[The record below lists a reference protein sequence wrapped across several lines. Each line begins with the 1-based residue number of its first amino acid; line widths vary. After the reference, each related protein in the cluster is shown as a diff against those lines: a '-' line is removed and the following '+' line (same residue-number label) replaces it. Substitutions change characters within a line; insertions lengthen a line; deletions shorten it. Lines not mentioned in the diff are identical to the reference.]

1 MQRTEKLKELLSGLT
16 EEQTAQIAEN
26 LGECEDMLGYIEL
39 LLLDEILI
47 FDGVKSL
54 FFKKTGVQ
62 VFNAFK

>member
-1 MQRTEKLKELLSGLT
+1 MRRTEKLKELLNSLT
-16 EEQTAQIAEN
+16 EEQTVQIAEN
-26 LGECEDMLGYIEL
+26 LGECEDTLGYIEL

-47 FDGVKSL
+47 FDGDKSL